1 MHDILLVQIYF
12 DDIII
17 GATNDSLCKEFSKDM
32 QSEFEMSMMGELN
45 FFLGLQ
51 IKQTKYGI
59 FISQAKYYKELLS
72 RFGMEN
78 AKPMATPMST
88 ACYLDKDE
96 AGQSVD
102 IKKYRGMIG
111 SLLYLLASRSDIM
124 FNVFMCARYQANTKE
139 SHLSAVKR
147 IMRYLLGTINLGLW
161 YPKNSS
167 YNLVEYS
174 DFDFAGCKTDR
185 KNTIAT
191 CHSIGSA
198 LVSWHNK
205 KQNSVVL
212 STAKVKYISTRS
224 CCAQILWVRQQLSN
238 YGLMLDHIAIR
249 CENTSVIN
257 LSKNPILHSR
267 TKHIEIRHHFLRDHV
282 QKGDCVLEFVDTKNQ
297 LVDIFI
303 KPLPKESFFT
313 IRRELGLIDQ
323 SDLDS

>member
-17 GATNDSLCKEFSKDM
+17 AATNDSLCKEFSKDM
-32 QSEFEMSMMGELN
+32 QSEFEMSMTGELN

-78 AKPMATPMST
+78 AKQMATPMST
-88 ACYLDKDE
+88 AYYLDKDE

-124 FNVFMCARYQANTKE
+124 FNLFMCARYQANTKE

-161 YPKNSS
+161 YPRNSS
-167 YNLVEYS
+167 YNLVEY
-174 DFDFAGCKTDR
+174 
-185 KNTIAT
+185 
-191 CHSIGSA
+191 
-198 LVSWHNK
+198 
-205 KQNSVVL
+205 
-212 STAKVKYISTRS
+212 
-224 CCAQILWVRQQLSN
+224 
-238 YGLMLDHIAIR
+238 
-249 CENTSVIN
+249 
-257 LSKNPILHSR
+257 
-267 TKHIEIRHHFLRDHV
+267 
-282 QKGDCVLEFVDTKNQ
+282 
-297 LVDIFI
+297 
-303 KPLPKESFFT
+303 
-313 IRRELGLIDQ
+313 
-323 SDLDS
+323 